1 MEYMSLKA
9 LKILDCAFKGVNS
22 IPIELLA
29 VESVEEKG
37 RTDKHGHTQDQ
48 RVKRQ
53 KNLYIIIHTY

>member
-1 MEYMSLKA
+1 MHVFESTKEF
-9 LKILDCAFKGVNS
+9 DCAFKGVNF
-22 IPIELLA
+22 IPIELL
-29 VESVEEKG
+29 VVVSVEEKG